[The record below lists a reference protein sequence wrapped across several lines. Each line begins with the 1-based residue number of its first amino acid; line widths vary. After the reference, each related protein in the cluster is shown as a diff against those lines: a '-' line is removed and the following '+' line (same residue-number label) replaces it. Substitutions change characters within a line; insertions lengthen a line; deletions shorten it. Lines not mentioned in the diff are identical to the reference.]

1 MVMSF
6 SNESSLLTAS
16 SKVVQLVRPPEG
28 SNVSCTSLE
37 NLREALLSKNVES
50 AWLTNEQCAEMR
62 NQVKQPLVFA
72 EFTGGGFERASELGC
87 SRIVTV
93 CSIFGVPSILH
104 YLSSNLV
111 NNISHCSFA
120 YVSRAQP
127 LPNGKPPNFCLS
139 MSNLKITCTNV
150 DRNTRDIL
158 HSMIQWMDGDV
169 QRVLTT
175 ECRILIAQEV
185 GSKKYHAAVA
195 ANIPIV
201 TPRWV
206 LESWK
211 RRHDRNFHASDVSFL
226 NDFKCPAFL
235 GLTITVSGL
244 PLEERTRIR
253 DMICNNGGKFSGALV
268 QNETTHLVTDKP
280 SGIRSMAAFSV
291 STCNHLGQK
300 YAAASRW
307 VTNKVHIVRSDWLY
321 KSVNKGCCLPEIYFS
336 LASMSGSN
344 RSSTPL
350 RTSRLDQ
357 PETYFHHESRRSNEN
372 LEYLENLTDGFREE
386 TSSVSQGGNASFAQS
401 CHLSALPSSSE
412 LYEMSSTLGSF
423 CLPDCKIWVYGFDAT
438 LRERLFKIVDFC
450 GAISADG
457 ASASTTHLVLNDT
470 VDEKELSL
478 LMKCDFTNCH
488 IVTFRWLVNSF
499 KASARLAEQPFAHPL
514 SQKLKSA
521 STKAQSERVNE
532 FVSQPSANA
541 SSPKEAIESIL
552 SQYAGQDEP
561 SAVQPSSAGNVN
573 DATSSTMQASKN
585 VTLSTQSMYENVFNG
600 KTFRL
605 LGFNSATLEKLCKDI
620 QRLGGV
626 ITPKNPKYLV
636 TPLLTRLPAA
646 SDSEVELVSPLWI
659 KNCLASNSI
668 APLDESP
675 LFRSYYLPE
684 SEKPL
689 AGCVLCFSQFHSSER
704 IALSQMA
711 IGAGAKVQDVLSR
724 FSKDNI
730 LATTHLILHSPQ
742 GDKYRSAIRWKLPC
756 LNTSWLVDCIRC
768 RKRVD
773 PASYTFSSEGQDVS
787 TQAGLNATVSEQKV
801 TKMATPSRPRE
812 KRSIADASYNV
823 ASTSYRD
830 LNRTYQPKWKFG
842 GTPSL
847 SEELDPKKRIVTSEL
862 ASALM
867 SAFERVNAQSA
878 FEETNCNSPNEMWSR
893 NIPSSA
899 FKNPL
904 CKPAAGLNECTRQT
918 CSPVKALQPP
928 SDAAVVPLSM
938 EAFPGA
944 QQNVPEGVVTSLYPN
959 LPVFSEQADN
969 VPLMNDTAYAEDEA
983 PAYPSKEDVEMR
995 ESLKQR
1001 LCTVLQMR
1009 SSSEKESLPAVSN
1022 ADIEP
1027 STSDVERKE
1036 LDHFEATSDQPPI
1049 MHSEYEDVVEA
1060 PVDWDDDNQRR
1071 AREQIGS
1078 LLKEHD
1084 QATQSSTSTVDKE
1097 TPVERC
1103 PLFLF
1108 TLISEEQRRTFQSVL
1123 SRLNVK
1129 YALTSS
1135 YEPACTHLI
1144 AGSLGRTS
1152 KVLSAIA
1159 KGCWVLHP
1167 SFIEACDNAN
1177 CLVAEEQHEWS
1188 LVESKEDDIGARLLA
1203 AAVRRWRIRVQAEN
1217 AVAFQGWNILLL
1229 TQKKQKGI
1237 VEMLRNGG
1245 ATVFFDVKDARKGY
1259 LAAIDVSSRCC
1270 SKSQWRMLVDA
1281 GVRCFKLEYIVGFL
1295 LDNPFEEK
1303 PYQLFEADFA
1313 DELALS

>member
-1 MVMSF
+1 M
-6 SNESSLLTAS
+6 
-16 SKVVQLVRPPEG
+16 
-28 SNVSCTSLE
+28 
-37 NLREALLSKNVES
+37 
-50 AWLTNEQCAEMR
+50 
-62 NQVKQPLVFA
+62 
-72 EFTGGGFERASELGC
+72 
-87 SRIVTV
+87 
-93 CSIFGVPSILH
+93 
-104 YLSSNLV
+104 
-111 NNISHCSFA
+111 
-120 YVSRAQP
+120 
-127 LPNGKPPNFCLS
+127 
-139 MSNLKITCTNV
+139 
-150 DRNTRDIL
+150 
-158 HSMIQWMDGDV
+158 
-169 QRVLTT
+169 
-175 ECRILIAQEV
+175 
-185 GSKKYHAAVA
+185 
-195 ANIPIV
+195 
-201 TPRWV
+201 
-206 LESWK
+206 
-211 RRHDRNFHASDVSFL
+211 
-226 NDFKCPAFL
+226 
-235 GLTITVSGL
+235 
-244 PLEERTRIR
+244 
-253 DMICNNGGKFSGALV
+253 
-268 QNETTHLVTDKP
+268 
-280 SGIRSMAAFSV
+280 
-291 STCNHLGQK
+291 
-300 YAAASRW
+300 
-307 VTNKVHIVRSDWLY
+307 
-321 KSVNKGCCLPEIYFS
+321 
-336 LASMSGSN
+336 
-344 RSSTPL
+344 
-350 RTSRLDQ
+350 
-357 PETYFHHESRRSNEN
+357 
-372 LEYLENLTDGFREE
+372 
-386 TSSVSQGGNASFAQS
+386 
-401 CHLSALPSSSE
+401 PSSSE

-438 LRERLFKIVDFC
+438 LRERLFKIIDFC

-470 VDEKELSL
+470 VDEKDVSILK
-478 LMKCDFTNCH
+478 KCDFTNCH

-499 KASARLAEQPFAHPL
+499 KASARLAEPAFAHPL

-521 STKAQSERVNE
+521 SIKAQSERTNE
-532 FVSQPSANA
+532 FVSQPAANA

-552 SQYAGQDEP
+552 SQYAAQDEP
-561 SAVQPSSAGNVN
+561 SAVQPGSTGYVN
-573 DATSSTMQASKN
+573 DATSSTMQVSKN
-585 VTLSTQSMYENVFNG
+585 VTLSTQSAYENVFNG
-600 KTFRL
+600 ETFRL

-620 QRLGGV
+620 QRLGGI

-646 SDSEVELVSPLWI
+646 SDNEVELVSPIWI
-659 KNCLASNSI
+659 KNCLANNSI
-668 APLDESP
+668 APLDGSP

-689 AGCVLCFSQFHSSER
+689 AGCVLCFSQFHSTER

-742 GDKYRSAIRWKLPC
+742 GDKYRSAVRWNVPC

-773 PASYTFSSEGQDVS
+773 HAAYAFSSEGGQDVP
-787 TQAGLNATVSEQKV
+787 TQAGVNATTSQLKI
-801 TKMATPSRPRE
+801 TKMATPSRPLE
-812 KRSIADASYNV
+812 KRSIAEISYDV

-830 LNRTYQPKWKFG
+830 LDRTYQPKWKFG
-842 GTPSL
+842 SIPPL
-847 SEELDPKKRIVTSEL
+847 PEELEPKKKVITSEL

-878 FEETNCNSPNEMWSR
+878 FEEANCNSSNEMSR

-904 CKPAAGLNECTRQT
+904 CKRVAGLNESARQT
-918 CSPVKALQPP
+918 CSPVRALQSP

-944 QQNVPEGVVTSLYPN
+944 DQNVPEGVVTTLYPY
-959 LPVFSEQADN
+959 LPVFSEQTAN
-969 VPLMNDTAYAEDEA
+969 VAPTSDPAYAEDEA
-983 PAYPSKEDVEMR
+983 PRYPVLSWEDVEMR

-1009 SSSEKESLPAVSN
+1009 SSSEKELLPAVN
-1022 ADIEP
+1022 KAENGP
-1027 STSDVERKE
+1027 STSDVQRKE

-1049 MHSEYEDVVEA
+1049 FNSEYEDVVEA

-1084 QATQSSTSTVDKE
+1084 QATQSSTSTLDKE
-1097 TPVERC
+1097 TAVAPRPV
-1103 PLFLF
+1103 FLF
-1108 TLISEEQRRTFQSVL
+1108 TLISEEQRRNFQSVL

-1135 YEPACTHLI
+1135 YEPTCTHLI

-1167 SFIEACDNAN
+1167 SFIEACDTAN
-1177 CLVAEEQHEWS
+1177 CLVAEEEHEWS

-1203 AAVRRWRIRVQAEN
+1203 AAVRRWRIRVQAEST
-1217 AVAFQGWNILLL
+1217 VAFQGWNILLL

-1245 ATVFFDVKDARKGY
+1245 ATVFFDLKDARKDY
-1259 LAAIDVSSRCC
+1259 LAAIDVSSKCC
-1270 SKSQWRMLVDA
+1270 SKVQYTTFPLTNQWRTLVDA

-1303 PYQLFEADFA
+1303 AYQLFETDFS
-1313 DELALS
+1313 DEETLS